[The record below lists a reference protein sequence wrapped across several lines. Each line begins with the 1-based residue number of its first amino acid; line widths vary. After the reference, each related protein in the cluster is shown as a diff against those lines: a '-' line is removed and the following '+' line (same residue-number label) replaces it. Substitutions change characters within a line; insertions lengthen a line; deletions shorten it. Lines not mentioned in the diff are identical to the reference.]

1 VTVVTPPLR
10 PVQAAAWHALF
21 DLHDRLPTG
30 WALVG
35 GQMVLRAAGVDEVA
49 LERLQ
54 LAFRA
59 S

>member
-1 VTVVTPPLR
+1 MTVIAPPLR

-35 GQMVLRAAGVDEVA
+35 GQKMR
-49 LERLQ
+49 
-54 LAFRA
+54 
-59 S
+59 